1 MSIYSASV
9 HNTVAALWSPCEGYA
24 GAAGMATTKWCKA
37 GVKAGCALSECPC
50 DIKKSDNARKKF
62 TLPPVVHVVVA
73 AAAVVEDAVEV
84 EVVQVV
90 VTPEQV

>member
-1 MSIYSASV
+1 M
-9 HNTVAALWSPCEGYA
+9 TL
-24 GAAGMATTKWCKA
+24 
-37 GVKAGCALSECPC
+37 
-50 DIKKSDNARKKF
+50 KSQITREKMF

>member
-1 MSIYSASV
+1 M
-9 HNTVAALWSPCEGYA
+9 
-24 GAAGMATTKWCKA
+24 
-37 GVKAGCALSECPC
+37 
-50 DIKKSDNARKKF
+50 F